1 MDCNCRAVLVPN
13 GLHLQ
18 DKDSTVF
25 ITEDPNY
32 IISTLEPDKVEYL
45 VIEGKFWYMDDQY
58 KTELLREMACEKL
71 QPSQPAPVQ
80 TETNVEPPA
89 VTMKSRAKK
98 CSVRLCDK
106 LRREGDPVSRV
117 Y

>member
-1 MDCNCRAVLVPN
+1 MVAAKVRLERNCFKAVYGCGDSGIKGLRWGSENGYFCKCRIDKVDCNCRAVLVPN

-45 VIEGKFWYMDDQY
+45 VIKENSGTWTIIQ
-58 KTELLREMACEKL
+58 R
-71 QPSQPAPVQ
+71 QNS
-80 TETNVEPPA
+80 
-89 VTMKSRAKK
+89 
-98 CSVRLCDK
+98 
-106 LRREGDPVSRV
+106 
-117 Y
+117 